1 MKKIFFSL
9 IAYFWMLHSVWASQG
24 ANYKDE
30 MLPWNGAG
38 DKSAVS
44 VLVWWWDSWEQVD
57 NFLAWI
63 RDSIDTLLPITAIWV
78 FLFVGIRLGIARWN
92 PEEFKKAWIQFIYA
106 IVGIFV
112 VSFAWAWVKLVQG
125 INIF

>member
-1 MKKIFFSL
+1 MKKILFYIITYIWFLQTDIVNAKGYKNDLLPSSGDNTSSVSL
-9 IAYFWMLHSVWASQG
+9 
-24 ANYKDE
+24 
-30 MLPWNGAG
+30 
-38 DKSAVS
+38 
-44 VLVWWWDSWEQVD
+44 LVDGENADAQID

-63 RDSIDTLLPITAIWV
+63 RDSIDLLLPITAIGV

-92 PEEFKKAWIQFIYA
+92 PEEFKKAWMQFIYA

-112 VSFAWAWVKLVQG
+112 VSFAWAAVKLVAG